1 MYSTDEAL
9 KELYRGDRIE
19 KYMTAEFRR
28 PGEEESFLAVYDGTK
43 FFEMSMEE
51 SLSCDENLEFGSCEA
66 AELKLTMT
74 GITSAIKNSEMTLYQ
89 TLDGLFPEETL
100 YPSEELYPA
109 GYTMPFGK
117 YVVQSAER
125 QENSEYWDI
134 KALDFMSK
142 FDTNV
147 IDWYNALSF
156 PMTLRAFR
164 ASLCAHVGVTEE
176 VPDYLPNDDMLVDK
190 TIDTAELIGR
200 NVLIAIEQANGA
212 FGHFDRNGVL
222 QHVVLQP
229 NDRLVPS
236 LDLYPSEDLYP
247 VEIGWANEQVYDE
260 QLDPYLLISCHFEE
274 YTVKS
279 IDKVQIRQEEGDI
292 GAIYGAGT
300 NAYTVEGNFLMY
312 GKTADELAEIA
323 RNIYGMVSGRTYIPF
338 ESDTKGLP
346 YMEVGDAARFEFG
359 TDHIVSYII
368 KRTLKGIYALRDS
381 YSATGEE
388 IRSVQT
394 NINTDI
400 IQLKGKSAILK
411 KNVEEVSANLIDL
424 EKNVESQFKITAEQ
438 ISAEVTRAREAEASL
453 KVTADKISTSVS
465 DLQKNVNSQILQMA
479 NEIALKVSSKD
490 LVSTMQLK
498 VNEEG
503 ASITFETGHFIVRGT
518 NFYVNADGSG
528 GAANGNLTWDAN
540 GKLKLKGADIDGS
553 LISNTSSSSVI
564 SAATLLASKCTIN
577 DSFSVD
583 CYASMSD
590 IGANTIS
597 CDKLRADEVYGE
609 INPFSDKRLKKNIE
623 GISASEALT
632 VIKALRPVSFVY
644 KKNGHE
650 SMGFIAQE
658 VQQICEKH
666 KLDLP
671 LYGLHENYYT
681 IPYINYIPLMVSALQ
696 ELIADMERRN
706 SCTE

>member
-28 PGEEESFLAVYDGTK
+28 PGEEESFLAIYDGTK

-164 ASLCAHVGVTEE
+164 ASLCAHIGITEE

-247 VEIGWANEQVYDE
+247 VEIGGTNEQVYDE

-292 GAIYGAGT
+292 GAIYGTGT

-359 TDHIVSYII
+359 EDHIVSYII

-388 IRSVQT
+388 IRST
-394 NINTDI
+394 ESNINTEV
-400 IQLKGKSAILK
+400 IQLKGKMAITK
-411 KNVEEVSANLIDL
+411 RNVEEVSANLIDL
-424 EKNVESQFKITAEQ
+424 EKNVESQFKITASEISSAVKRIGEAESLIKQNADNITLMVKKGDVSAQ
-438 ISAEVTRAREAEASL
+438 ISIESGGITIKGNRFSWESTNSSMTADGTLTCKNGIFSGQ
-453 KVTADKISTSVS
+453 VTATSGKIGGFDISGNNLTASS
-465 DLQKNVNSQILQMA
+465 DNTEIRFGDYYMNRSGCTFKNVEIDEDGIYIGSIGNRYTHMWESETGDLYA
-479 NEIALKVSSKD
+479 NELYIDQNWWKGRSLTETVQD
-490 LVSTMQLK
+490 LW
-498 VNEEG
+498 E
-503 ASITFETGHFIVRGT
+503 
-518 NFYVNADGSG
+518 YVHGGGWDPCGSDDDCDSCDSGCDGG
-528 GAANGNLTWDAN
+528 
-540 GKLKLKGADIDGS
+540 DIPLED
-553 LISNTSSSSVI
+553 
-564 SAATLLASKCTIN
+564 
-577 DSFSVD
+577 
-583 CYASMSD
+583 D
-590 IGANTIS
+590 IGG
-597 CDKLRADEVYGE
+597 C
-609 INPFSDKRLKKNIE
+609 
-623 GISASEALT
+623 
-632 VIKALRPVSFVY
+632 
-644 KKNGHE
+644 
-650 SMGFIAQE
+650 
-658 VQQICEKH
+658 
-666 KLDLP
+666 
-671 LYGLHENYYT
+671 
-681 IPYINYIPLMVSALQ
+681 
-696 ELIADMERRN
+696 
-706 SCTE
+706 